1 MKNILLL
8 FVAFLFTQFT
18 SLAQAPDTLW
28 TKTFGGS
35 VEDEINV
42 IIQTNDNG
50 LVLAGMVNDSSYVV
64 KLSQYGDIIFTNTS
78 MHLYNSN
85 WEKVLPNLCDLN
97 SETYVMGFGG
107 SWQGIKLI
115 YSNGD
120 SVEHFAVSHPGR
132 PGPHLRQVCRT
143 YDANYILVYIT
154 TIITGVFGD
163 IQKVDTLGNELWY
176 KWYFSID
183 YLIQT
188 KDSAF
193 AFIGR
198 NYPSLMPLILA
209 RTDIYG
215 DTVWT
220 QEYQDTTTSSL
231 SGVCLEQVGDEGYI
245 ILANDDNQ
253 NVRLFK
259 TNEWGE
265 LIWEKTY
272 GQSGIYSSKFLKNT
286 PDGGYIIVGSTES
299 VGAGG
304 SDVWVLKID
313 SLGSIKWTKTI
324 GGTGDDYGKYIQTT
338 SDGGYIIAADTWS
351 YGQGEQDIW
360 IIKLE
365 PDPTVDVDNEI
376 DIIKNYKLS
385 YNYPNPFNPQTKIQY
400 SIPQSSNVLIKVF
413 DILGNEI
420 ETLVDEEK
428 QIGTYEINWY
438 AEGLPSGFYFY
449 QLRAGS
455 FIETKKMILLK

>member
-1 MKNILLL
+1 MKSL
-8 FVAFLFTQFT
+8 FLIFIVFLSLEFT
-18 SLAQAPDTLW
+18 SLAQAPDTMW
-28 TKTFGGS
+28 TKIFGGS
-35 VEDEINV
+35 DEDEVNV
-42 IIQTNDNG
+42 AIETNDNG
-50 LVLAGMVNDSSYVV
+50 YVFGGMINDSSYVV
-64 KLSQYGDIIFTNTS
+64 KLSQYGDIIFTNIS
-78 MHLYNSN
+78 MHLYNSS

-115 YSNGD
+115 YFNGD
-120 SVEHFAVSHPGR
+120 SVAHFNVSHPGR

-154 TIITGVFGD
+154 TIITGVFGE

-183 YLIQT
+183 HLIQT

-220 QEYQDTTTSSL
+220 QEYQDTTTSL
-231 SGVCLEQVGDEGYI
+231 SGVCLEQVGDEGFI

-253 NVRLFK
+253 NVRLLR

-286 PDGGYIIVGSTES
+286 PDGGHIIVGSTES

-304 SDVWVLKID
+304 SDVWVLKTD
-313 SLGSIKWTKTI
+313 SLGNIKWTKTI

-351 YGQGEQDIW
+351 YGKGEQDIW

-385 YNYPNPFNPQTKIQY
+385 YNYPNPFNPSTNIIY
-400 SIPQSSNVLIKVF
+400 SIPQLFNVIIKVF

-420 ETLVDEEK
+420 ETLVNEEK
-428 QIGTYEINWY
+428 PAGSYEITWY
-438 AEGLPSGFYFY
+438 AEGFPNGIYFY
-449 QLRAGS
+449 QLKVGS
-455 FIETKKMILLK
+455 FVETKKMILLK